1 MAATVVLTA
10 SAGTFPGLAEALKAV
25 PVVVEE
31 RPLLSFG
38 PPLDWGPLD
47 AALDRLSGFRTVAF
61 TSRRAAGAFLKR
73 MQARGRSWSDG
84 EDMPA
89 VWAVGPA
96 TAAELGGML
105 GPVRV
110 PSRPDTSGAGAAEN
124 LARSMIQE
132 AVSGPVLFPCGDV
145 RRDELPTELRHRGI
159 DVHEVV
165 CYRSVLADEAQAR
178 TAAATGTVLV
188 VASPSVAD
196 LLARACPRATRPE
209 LLAVG
214 PTTAA
219 SARAAGWSP
228 AAVANEPTI
237 RALSSAIL
245 ALLAKPLTDE

>member
-1 MAATVVLTA
+1 MADTVVLTA
-10 SAGTFPGLAEALKAV
+10 SAGTFPGLAEALKTV
-25 PVVVEE
+25 PIVVEE

-38 PPLDWGPLD
+38 PPLDWEPLD
-47 AALDRLSGFRTVAF
+47 AALNRLSGYRTVAF
-61 TSRRAAGAFLKR
+61 TSRRAARAFVTR
-73 MQARGRSWSDG
+73 MQTRRKLLPAG
-84 EDMPA
+84 EERPA

-110 PSRPDTSGAGAAEN
+110 PGRGDTSGVGAAEN

-132 AVSGPVLFPCGDV
+132 AVSGPVLFPCGDI
-145 RRDELPTELRHRGI
+145 RRDELPNELRQSGI
-159 DVHEVV
+159 EVAEVV
-165 CYRSVLADEAQAR
+165 CYRSVLADESQAR

-219 SARAAGWSP
+219 SARAAGWFP
-228 AAVANEPTI
+228 AAVADEPTI
-237 RALSSAIL
+237 KALSSAIL
-245 ALLAKPLTDE
+245 DLLAKR